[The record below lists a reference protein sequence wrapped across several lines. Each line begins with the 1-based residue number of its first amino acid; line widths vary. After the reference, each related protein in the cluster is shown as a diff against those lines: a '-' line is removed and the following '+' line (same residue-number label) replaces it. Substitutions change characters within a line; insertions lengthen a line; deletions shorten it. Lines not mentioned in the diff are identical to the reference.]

1 MGRYWERVGRAW
13 ERIVD
18 AWQVSWPWVGGVVL
32 VLLIGAYLLQPR
44 VATRAKRAQER
55 AERQGE
61 ADAWLRG
68 LNSIKTL
75 RISQYR
81 GGRLQWDIA
90 APLARVRSERFG
102 AFSVNRLLLLYAI
115 DPTAHLVEAQTP
127 ALIVARRAYF
137 NPRRQEWI
145 FLEGRFQQGSRD
157 ETFRALHWFT
167 EEGRLRMDQRR
178 RSPLDPLLRF
188 WEPDY

>member
-1 MGRYWERVGRAW
+1 MGRYWERVGGAW
-13 ERIVD
+13 ERVVE
-18 AWQVSWPWVGGVVL
+18 AWQRAWPWVGGIVL
-32 VLLIGAYLLQPR
+32 AVLIGAYLLQPR
-44 VATRAKRAQER
+44 DFTRVERARER
-55 AERQGE
+55 AEREAE

-68 LNSIKTL
+68 LESIKAL
-75 RISQYR
+75 RIAQYR

-102 AFSVNRLLLLYAI
+102 AFAVNRLRLLYVI
-115 DPTAHLVEAQTP
+115 EPTAHLLEARTP

-145 FLEGRFQQGSRD
+145 FLEGRFRQGRRD

-167 EEGRLRMDQRR
+167 GDGRLRMDQRR

-188 WEPDY
+188 WEPSY